1 MLLGWMQAS
10 LGLGLTGQ
18 LGLAWLSSRG
28 VLLLEGDVGG
38 HCCGGGRGGAQ
49 WGRSDNFV
57 QPTSY

>member
-28 VLLLEGDVGG
+28 VLLLEGGVGG
-38 HCCGGGRGGAQ
+38 HCCGGGRGG
-49 WGRSDNFV
+49 GV
-57 QPTSY
+57 